1 MLKVIWVAPWCIPSV
16 MGRSTKGPKLIT
28 LMEKD
33 VLKPFGYENVL
44 SMDKLSRQKALKKAI
59 QTIKPLSIYRRIIA
73 ITTLNKN
80 KD

>member
-1 MLKVIWVAPWCIPSV
+1 